1 MASSMLSDALKELNK
16 DWFTKIRPRWVDI
29 LGSYADKEHF
39 LIDGDA
45 LVQCVLDDRLVGLGK
60 ETCMSLIRH
69 VTFPAV
75 LDYRLGNEA
84 GYLEDSTWDECPNTL
99 LSIR

>member
-1 MASSMLSDALKELNK
+1 MASSMLSDALRELNEK
-16 DWFTKIRPRWVDI
+16 WFTKIRPRWVDI
-29 LGSYADKEHF
+29 IGSYAGKEHF
-39 LIDGDA
+39 LVDGDA
-45 LVQCVLDDRLVGLGK
+45 LVQCVLDDRIFGLGK

-84 GYLEDSTWDECPNTL
+84 GYLEDDTGRRVP
-99 LSIR
+99 